1 MELPDSVRVKVDKT
15 SSVPDQDTVDSK
27 DLDFSEIDFDGLT
40 ADQKEQAIKMLR
52 EESDSFAKSDD
63 DIGAA
68 PDLTLDIKLS
78 DQTPVQKSY
87 LSIPRQLYNEVKN
100 YIEDLL
106 NQNFIAKSSSPY
118 SSSVVCVRKKDGSL
132 RLCIDYRGLNAKTI
146 PDRHPVPRVQET
158 LDNLGGNSWFSV
170 LDQGKAYYQGFLTER
185 SRPLTA
191 FITPWGLYEWLRIP
205 FGLMNAPA
213 SFQRFMENCLS
224 DLRDNICIPYLDDVI
239 VFSRTFSDH
248 LENLRTVLRRLREHG
263 VKLKLKKCS
272 FFKRQVTFLGRII
285 SEQGYTIDPANTK
298 AISCLKENP
307 PKTVEEIRK
316 VVGLLGYYR
325 RYIRNFAQ
333 RAKPLYDLL

>member
-1 MELPDSVRVKVDKT
+1 
-15 SSVPDQDTVDSK
+15 
-27 DLDFSEIDFDGLT
+27 
-40 ADQKEQAIKMLR
+40 MLR
-52 EESDSFAKSDD
+52 EESGSFAKSDD

-87 LSIPRQLYNEVKN
+87 LSIPHPLYNEVKN

-106 NQNFIAKSSSPY
+106 NRNFIAKSSSPY

-146 PDRHPVPRVQET
+146 PDRHPIPRVQET
-158 LDNLGGNSWFSV
+158 LDNLGGNSWFSI

-185 SRPLTA
+185 SRALTA
-191 FITPWGLYEWLRIP
+191 FITPWRLYEWLRIP

-213 SFQRFMENCLS
+213 SFQRFMKNCLS
-224 DLRDNICIPYLDDVI
+224 DLRNNICIPYLDDVI

-307 PKTVEEIRK
+307 PKTVGEVRK

-333 RAKPLYDLL
+333 RACYSAQSIKVAKTQVRTMLVNAHHEIKFSGCQNISKP